1 MDNLIQKFYSNG
13 KQEEQKYTQFGAFS
27 GRLRKNPFSNLNL
40 DTSQLIKPNI
50 GTINPAIHNSETIT
64 QMNKTPNI
72 SQDSFLQPKK
82 LVFNSARDLL
92 GQSIMTR
99 NYFEN
104 NIKDT
109 NMHTINV
116 TPNKLPSLHTIK
128 QNLNMESK
136 KNATKIQMMEEKMK
150 TLELK
155 NQRLEVIND
164 FFFDMFENNLVKEE
178 LKRQKGINENN
189 SKSDTNNKNIN
200 DNDESDTEEKRPK
213 KRIKKIKKRNLFK
226 TDLGAQKRKEL
237 DMDIN
242 NFKEKTKGFARN
254 YLNMVKNNIGITLID
269 EQIRK
274 REELQDMTE
283 NIIELKGDLLN
294 KLENMQNNQELQMKK
309 IAYCLQHSGDEQVE
323 RLANRVFG
331 DNILKKIDMANYDS
345 VYSAR
350 NKERGSIFIPRDS
363 IFKLRKQS
371 ITSMPDDNN
380 DNNHNDNDKSKRG
393 SFINTEK
400 RQSIIKS
407 KRQSFI
413 DKSKRSSFIDN
424 RTQRKSLFRKEN
436 DIIPEDV
443 NEIEG

>member
-27 GRLRKNPFSNLNL
+27 SKLRKNPFSNLNL

-92 GQSIMTR
+92 GQSIMTQ

-150 TLELK
+150 NLELK

-178 LKRQKGINENN
+178 LKRQKEINEKNN
-189 SKSDTNNKNIN
+189 KSDNNNKNIN
-200 DNDESDTEEKRPK
+200 DNDNDEDDTEEKRPK
-213 KRIKKIKKRNLFK
+213 KRIKKLKKRNLFK

-242 NFKEKTKGFARN
+242 NFKEKTKGFARY
-254 YLNMVKNNIGITLID
+254 YLNTVKNNIGISLID

-294 KLENMQNNQELQMKK
+294 KLENIQNNQELQMKK
-309 IAYCLQHSGDEQVE
+309 IAYCLQNSGDEQVE

-331 DNILKKIDMANYDS
+331 DTILKKIDMANYDS
-345 VYSAR
+345 VYKAR

-363 IFKLRKQS
+363 IFNLRKQS
-371 ITSMPDDNN
+371 ITSMNDDNN
-380 DNNHNDNDKSKRG
+380 NNQSKRG
-393 SFINTEK
+393 SFIDNEK
-400 RQSIIKS
+400 RQSINKS

-413 DKSKRSSFIDN
+413 NKSKRSSFIDN
-424 RTQRKSLFRKEN
+424 KVQRKSLFKKEN

-443 NEIEG
+443 HEIEG

>member
-13 KQEEQKYTQFGAFS
+13 KREEQKYTQFGAFS
-27 GRLRKNPFSNLNL
+27 NRLIKNPFSNINL
-40 DTSQLIKPNI
+40 DTSQLIKPSI
-50 GTINPAIHNSETIT
+50 GTINPAFHDRERVT
-64 QMNKTPNI
+64 QMPKTPTI
-72 SQDSFLQPKK
+72 SQESFLQPKK

-92 GQSIMTR
+92 GKSIMTQ

-104 NIKDT
+104 NIKDA
-109 NMHTINV
+109 NLHTINV

-136 KNATKIQMMEEKMK
+136 KNATKMQIMEEKMK
-150 TLELK
+150 NLELK

-178 LKRQKGINENN
+178 LKRQKDIKEYNDKN
-189 SKSDTNNKNIN
+189 SNKNKNLNDN

-213 KRIKKIKKRNLFK
+213 KKIKKIKKRNLFK

-254 YLNMVKNNIGITLID
+254 YLNTVKNNIGITLID

-274 REELQDMTE
+274 REELQNVAED
-283 NIIELKGDLLN
+283 IIELKGDLLN

-309 IAYCLQHSGDEQVE
+309 IAYCLQNSGDEQIE

-331 DNILKKIDMANYDS
+331 DTVLKKIDMANYDS

-363 IFKLRKQS
+363 IFNSRKQS
-371 ITSMPDDNN
+371 ITTVSDDNN
-380 DNNHNDNDKSKRG
+380 NNNSKRG
-393 SFINTEK
+393 SFIDNDKK
-400 RQSIIKS
+400 RKSLIKS
-407 KRQSFI
+407 KRQSFM

-424 RTQRKSLFRKEN
+424 KMPRKSLFKKEN
-436 DIIPEDV
+436 NIIPEEV
-443 NEIEG
+443 NEFEG

>member
-13 KQEEQKYTQFGAFS
+13 KEEEQKYTQFGAFS
-27 GRLRKNPFSNLNL
+27 SRLVKNPFSNINL
-40 DTSQLIKPNI
+40 DTSQIIKPNI
-50 GTINPAIHNSETIT
+50 GTINPSIHNRETVTKMHKTPTIT
-64 QMNKTPNI
+64 QE
-72 SQDSFLQPKK
+72 SFLQPKN

-92 GQSIMTR
+92 GKSIMTR

-136 KNATKIQMMEEKMK
+136 KNATKMQIMEEKMK
-150 TLELK
+150 NLELK

-178 LKRQKGINENN
+178 LKRQKGIKEY
-189 SKSDTNNKNIN
+189 NNKNDNKNN
-200 DNDESDTEEKRPK
+200 DNNESDTEEKRPK
-213 KRIKKIKKRNLFK
+213 KKIKKIKRRNLFK

-254 YLNMVKNNIGITLID
+254 YLNTVKNNIGISLID
-269 EQIRK
+269 EQLRK
-274 REELQDMTE
+274 REELQNVAED
-283 NIIELKGDLLN
+283 IIELKGDLLN

-309 IAYCLQHSGDEQVE
+309 IAYCLQNSGDEQIE

-363 IFKLRKQS
+363 IFNSRKQS
-371 ITSMPDDNN
+371 ITSMTDDNN
-380 DNNHNDNDKSKRG
+380 NNNNNSKRG
-393 SFINTEK
+393 SLIDTEK
-400 RQSIIKS
+400 KRKSIIKS
-407 KRQSFI
+407 KRQSFM
-413 DKSKRSSFIDN
+413 DKSRRSSLIDN
-424 RTQRKSLFRKEN
+424 KAQRKSLFKKEN
-436 DIIPEDV
+436 DIILEEV

>member
-13 KQEEQKYTQFGAFS
+13 KEEEQKYTQFGAFS
-27 GRLRKNPFSNLNL
+27 SRLVKNPFSNINL
-40 DTSQLIKPNI
+40 DTSQIIKPNI
-50 GTINPAIHNSETIT
+50 GTINPSIHNRETVTKMHKTPTIT
-64 QMNKTPNI
+64 QE
-72 SQDSFLQPKK
+72 SFLQPKN

-92 GQSIMTR
+92 GKSIMTR

-136 KNATKIQMMEEKMK
+136 KNATKMQIMEEKMK
-150 TLELK
+150 NLELK

-178 LKRQKGINENN
+178 LKRQKGIKEY
-189 SKSDTNNKNIN
+189 NNKNDNKNN
-200 DNDESDTEEKRPK
+200 DNNESDTEEKRPK
-213 KRIKKIKKRNLFK
+213 KKIKKIKRRNLFK

-254 YLNMVKNNIGITLID
+254 YLNTVKNNIGISLID
-269 EQIRK
+269 EQLRK
-274 REELQDMTE
+274 REELQNVAED
-283 NIIELKGDLLN
+283 IIELKGDLLN

-309 IAYCLQHSGDEQVE
+309 IAYCLQNSGDEQIE

-363 IFKLRKQS
+363 IFNSRKQS
-371 ITSMPDDNN
+371 ITSMTDDNN
-380 DNNHNDNDKSKRG
+380 NNNNSKRG
-393 SFINTEK
+393 SLIDTEK
-400 RQSIIKS
+400 KRKSIIKS
-407 KRQSFI
+407 KRQSFM
-413 DKSKRSSFIDN
+413 DKSRRSSLIDN
-424 RTQRKSLFRKEN
+424 RFPLFFCIDK
-436 DIIPEDV
+436 
-443 NEIEG
+443 